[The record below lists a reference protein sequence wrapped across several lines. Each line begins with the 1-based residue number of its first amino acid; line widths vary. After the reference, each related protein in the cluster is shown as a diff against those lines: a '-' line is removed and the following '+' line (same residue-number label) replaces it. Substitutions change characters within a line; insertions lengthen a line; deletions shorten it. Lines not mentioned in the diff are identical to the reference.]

1 VKRMSPSSLRDGTG
15 CLAANLL
22 VGSEEA
28 CAHPVVPPEEN
39 LDFRAVFDQQ
49 SGYVWCTLRRLGV
62 RDADLEDVCH
72 EVFVSVHDHLAS
84 YDASRPLKAW
94 LFGFALRKAANYR
107 RRGRNFREVLGALT
121 EPSDPSPLADEQLE
135 REEQHTLVVRALA
148 SMTFERRSVIV
159 MHEIEGFPMPNIARE
174 LGIPLNTAY
183 SRLRLARIDFAKAVH
198 RLTARGSR

>member
-1 VKRMSPSSLRDGTG
+1 MRCGAFRDGTG
-15 CLAANLL
+15 LLAANLL

-28 CAHPVVPPEEN
+28 RARPVPGSDES
-39 LDFRAVFDQQ
+39 LDFRAVFDAQ

-94 LFGFALRKAANYR
+94 LFGFAFRKAANYR
-107 RRGRNFREVLGALT
+107 RRGRNFREVLGVLA

-135 REEQHTLVVRALA
+135 REEQHTLVVRALGA
-148 SMTFERRSVIV
+148 MTFERRSVIV
-159 MHEIEGFPMPNIARE
+159 MHEIEGFPMPNIALE
-174 LGIPLNTAY
+174 LGIPVNTAY
-183 SRLRLARIDFAKAVH
+183 SRLRLARLDFAKAIQ
-198 RLTARGSR
+198 RLTARGPR